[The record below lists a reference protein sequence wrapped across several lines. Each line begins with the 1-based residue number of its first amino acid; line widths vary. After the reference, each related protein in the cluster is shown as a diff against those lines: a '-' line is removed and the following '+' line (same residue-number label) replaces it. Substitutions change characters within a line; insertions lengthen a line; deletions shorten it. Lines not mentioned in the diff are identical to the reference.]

1 MRNGSVTILSVVL
14 LLTNGP
20 LTSMAF
26 AQECKEPVAVT
37 KPCEGVLLPPKAA
50 ESGLKCL
57 KVEVPRLTLELD
69 YLKKERTSFGNYHEL
84 ILKAEKD
91 RSAALQR
98 QVEILLKKDTG
109 QKWYEH
115 PAFHFALGFVTASA
129 VTIGITYAVNND

>member
-1 MRNGSVTILSVVL
+1 MWTHFKVTAVVL
-14 LLTNGP
+14 GLTLHGP
-20 LTSMAF
+20 CAGVAA
-26 AQECKEPVAVT
+26 AQECKQPVAVT
-37 KPCEGVLLPPKAA
+37 QPCEGVLLPPSAA

-57 KVEVPRLTLELD
+57 RVEVPKLTIELD
-69 YLKKERTSFGNYHEL
+69 YLKKERASFGTYHDL